1 MTESLDAI
9 PDTFVSVDRADGAVT
24 FAVDESIYPLDAI
37 YGATFTFLDRC
48 FVFLG
53 RGEQGQV
60 SITLSAKKLP
70 AEDEQLRSW
79 IGELASE
86 LLACAWRG
94 RILEQNRA
102 TIEAVT
108 MQSVGGAMGPPS
120 LDELEDFDF
129 SEEPFDDPLGIAM
142 SWEEKYGKKEKGAGA
157 KGGGEGEESS

>member
-1 MTESLDAI
+1 MTERLDAT
-9 PDTFVSVDRADGAVT
+9 PESFVSVDRAEGSVT
-24 FAVDESIYPLDAI
+24 FVVDESVYPLDAI
-37 YGATFTFLDRC
+37 YGAAFTFLDRC

-53 RGEQGQV
+53 RAEPGQV
-60 SITLSAKKLP
+60 SITLSVKKPP
-70 AEDEQLRSW
+70 ATDETLRGW
-79 IGELASE
+79 IGELANE

-108 MQSVGGAMGPPS
+108 MQAIGGAMGPPS

-142 SWEEKYGKKEKGAGA
+142 SWEEKYGKKGEKKASDD
-157 KGGGEGEESS
+157 GEEQA